1 MSTKF
6 SELVV
11 EGPFTM
17 VKGLL
22 LGFLGCQKPDGKY
35 FFHRKENI
43 RRDTLK
49 EFLKELFEL
58 ENYVHFCLE
67 DDLVEP
73 FKEAVKLYTE
83 KTGYKIKSIK
93 PIKGGEFSFAAE
105 FFDRKLADEFR
116 KTIENLPEGVKME
129 RYYPSEQVNEDGK
142 GIEVYA
148 PLHEYIFRAKGT
160 VSGDFEGIMDLY
172 IKIKKSDFGDFVILT
187 PIQLHF

>member
-22 LGFLGCQKPDGKY
+22 LGFLGCHKPEGKY

-73 FKEAVKLYTE
+73 FKEAAKLYTE
-83 KTGYKIKSIK
+83 KTGYKIKSLK

-116 KTIENLPEGVKME
+116 KILENLPEGVKLE
-129 RYYPSEQVNEDGK
+129 RYFPLEQINEDGK
-142 GIEVYA
+142 GIEAYA
-148 PLHEYIFRAKGT
+148 PLHAYIFRAKG
-160 VSGDFEGIMDLY
+160 SIGGDFDGVMETYL
-172 IKIKKSDFGDFVILT
+172 KIKKSDFRDFVILT
-187 PIQLHF
+187 PIQLRF